1 MKRRAGGKA
10 GDPDLAAP
18 LAEQGDVFKGG
29 LAWHR
34 GTEELLA
41 ESL

>member
-1 MKRRAGGKA
+1 MKRGTGSKA
-10 GDPDLAAP
+10 GDPALAAP

-34 GTEELLA
+34 GAEEPLA